1 MYKSLLTNE
10 ESFTHWLNIYVVRGT
25 MCDAEKH
32 PPEQFPCV
40 IAWYEYEVHSMKYG
54 WAIECEY
61 IYPADFEE

>member
-1 MYKSLLTNE
+1 MNKLLLISE
-10 ESFTHWLNIYVVRGT
+10 ESFERWLRGYVVRGT

-32 PPEQFPCV
+32 RPEQFPCV
-40 IAWYEYEVHSMKYG
+40 IAWYEYEVYSIKYG